1 MLCSQLSE
9 DQLNGLLSIKEIR
22 GSLVIFN
29 YGRMQLSFLQN
40 VEVIGSHSISPFN
53 PHDFGAGPSRNV
65 SLYIGSNQRL
75 LSIDMPRLRQIVSGG
90 LMRVSVRSA
99 DES

>member
-1 MLCSQLSE
+1 MLSE

-40 VEVIGSHSISPFN
+40 VEVIGSHSITLVDPR
-53 PHDFGAGPSRNV
+53 DFIGGPSRNV
-65 SLYIGSNQRL
+65 TLLISSNQRL
-75 LSIDMPRLRQIVSGG
+75 LSIDMPRLRRIVSGR
-90 LMRVSVRSA
+90 LMGVSVR
-99 DES
+99 

>member
-1 MLCSQLSE
+1 MLSE

-40 VEVIGSHSISPFN
+40 VEVIGSHSITLVDPR
-53 PHDFGAGPSRNV
+53 DFIGGSSRNV
-65 SLYIGSNQRL
+65 TLLISSNQRL
-75 LSIDMPRLRQIVSGG
+75 LSIDMPRLRRIVSGR
-90 LMRVSVRSA
+90 LMGVIVR
-99 DES
+99 

>member
-1 MLCSQLSE
+1 MLSE

-40 VEVIGSHSISPFN
+40 VEVIGSHSITPVD
-53 PHDFGAGPSRNV
+53 PRDFIGGSSRNV
-65 SLYIGSNQRL
+65 TLLISSNQRL
-75 LSIDMPRLRQIVSGG
+75 LSIDMPRLRRIVSGR
-90 LMRVSVRSA
+90 LMGVSVR
-99 DES
+99 

>member
-1 MLCSQLSE
+1 MLSE

-40 VEVIGSHSISPFN
+40 VEVIGSHSITLVDPR
-53 PHDFGAGPSRNV
+53 DFIGGSSRNV
-65 SLYIGSNQRL
+65 TLLISSNQRL
-75 LSIDMPRLRQIVSGG
+75 LSIDMPRLRQIVSGR
-90 LMRVSVRSA
+90 LMRVSVR
-99 DES
+99 